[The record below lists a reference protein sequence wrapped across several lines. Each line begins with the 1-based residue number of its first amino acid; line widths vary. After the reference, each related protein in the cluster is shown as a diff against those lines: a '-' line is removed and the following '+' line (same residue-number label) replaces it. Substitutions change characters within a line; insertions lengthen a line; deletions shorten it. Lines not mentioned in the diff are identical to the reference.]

1 MALPSA
7 PDGPDV
13 LGGAAPA
20 TSAGPAVGSDPDT
33 SSPVPAASADGRP
46 AEPGSPS
53 DAAPA
58 GAPTG
63 AGRPEAG
70 NAPGVDL
77 ARLLR
82 RFGEGGWSTALPA
95 VALVAIFLVFGG
107 LKPAFFSVASLQNI
121 MRQGAFLVVLSLAG
135 TMAMLTGA
143 IDLSVAANA
152 TLSGILVAKLT
163 DHVGTGGAI
172 VVALVACGVV
182 GLVNA
187 GVVSALRVPS
197 FLVTLGMLSVL
208 DGVSNELSGGAPIS
222 FHTQTLSTL
231 VNSEGI
237 PGVPN
242 AAVIALVVVGLMTL
256 VTFRTRLGRSIVAI
270 GGNERAAT
278 LAGVPVARVKL
289 YAFVLGGIMA
299 GLAGV
304 VFTGQAL
311 NGVPEGADPSLLAS
325 IAAIVV
331 GGTSLSGGVGG
342 PHRTLLGALV
352 IVVLTSGMQI
362 MAINPY
368 VESMVYGGVVIAAV
382 AVSIDRRRYGLIK

>member
-1 MALPSA
+1 MTTPGSA
-7 PDGPDV
+7 VGTATDPER
-13 LGGAAPA
+13 L
-20 TSAGPAVGSDPDT
+20 TSAEPAADGGDGTTP
-33 SSPVPAASADGRP
+33 PVPGAGTGGRP
-46 AEPGSPS
+46 AGGPRPS
-53 DAAPA
+53 GPV
-58 GAPTG
+58 G
-63 AGRPEAG
+63 GR
-70 NAPGVDL
+70 L
-77 ARLLR
+77 ARLAD
-82 RFGEGGWSTALPA
+82 GGWSTALPA
-95 VALVAIFLVFGG
+95 VALVVIFLVFGAM
-107 LKPAFFSVASLQNI
+107 KPAFFSVASLQNI
-121 MRQGAFLVVLSLAG
+121 MRQGAFLVLLSLAG

-152 TLSGILVAKLT
+152 TLSGILVARFT
-163 DHVGTGGAI
+163 DHVGTAGAI
-172 VVALVACGVV
+172 VVALVACGIV

-222 FHTQTLSTL
+222 FDTHTLSTL

-242 AAVIALVVVGLMTL
+242 AAVIAVVVVIIMTVL
-256 VTFRTRLGRSIVAI
+256 TFRTRLGRHIIAI

-289 YAFVLGGIMA
+289 YAFVLGGI
-299 GLAGV
+299 LAGIAGV
-304 VFTGQAL
+304 IFTGQAL